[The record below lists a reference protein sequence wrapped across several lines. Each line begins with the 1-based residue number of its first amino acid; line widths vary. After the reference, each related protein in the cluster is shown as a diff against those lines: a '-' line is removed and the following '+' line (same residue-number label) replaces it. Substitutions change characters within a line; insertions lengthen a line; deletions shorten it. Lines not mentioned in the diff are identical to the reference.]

1 MSFDTERFISEI
13 QNRPCIWNMSSEE
26 YSNRVLKQSNW
37 NEVADIIY
45 DEWQNLEE
53 NTKQK
58 RTKAL
63 QKKWKV
69 LRDGFRRYVNKTK
82 KIKSGSG
89 AIKLRQYVYYHQL
102 SFLLPLTEEKAGTED
117 SLENESTEDAVTE
130 EKIPQRG
137 RKRTSTSKEDNLIT
151 QLAINLN
158 KKYNETTFDDKTDD
172 DKLFLMA
179 LHGDFKKISDDYKL
193 DAKTD
198 ILKVIKK
205 YKVLSSDVNLY
216 SNQTSLRS
224 QFNYHQPSY
233 SQFSHQSSSSYS
245 QPSYDDFSSGY
256 STGPPQAST
265 SRPLQTDITIGY
277 STGVPQACTS

>member
-1 MSFDTERFISEI
+1 MALDVMSI
-13 QNRPCIWNMSSEE
+13 
-26 YSNRVLKQSNW
+26 KQ
-37 NEVADIIY
+37 
-45 DEWQNLEE
+45 
-53 NTKQK
+53 
-58 RTKAL
+58 
-63 QKKWKV
+63 
-69 LRDGFRRYVNKTK
+69 K

-102 SFLLPLTEEKAGTED
+102 SFLLPLTEEKAGTAD
-117 SLENESTEDAVTE
+117 SLENESTEDAATE

-205 YKVLSSDVNLY
+205 FKVLSSDVNLY

-256 STGPPQAST
+256 NTGPPQAST
-265 SRPLQTDITIGY
+265 NRPLQTDITIGY
-277 STGVPQACTS
+277 STGVPQACTSRPLQTTRLEETDVLSPADTEASQSSIHSIF